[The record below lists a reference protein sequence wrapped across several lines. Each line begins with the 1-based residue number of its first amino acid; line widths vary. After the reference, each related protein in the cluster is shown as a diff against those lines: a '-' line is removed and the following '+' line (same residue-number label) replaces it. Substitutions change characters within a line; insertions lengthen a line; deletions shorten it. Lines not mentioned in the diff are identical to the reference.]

1 MGSLISQ
8 SPKGNQPKWADSEY
22 FYKQDNF
29 PGESL
34 SEYICSLFLE
44 SSNCDIPF
52 LTYRLTQPYVTKSPN
67 YKPRFT
73 MLPFER
79 LVAIY
84 LTETGYKSHL
94 RTYKEGVIN
103 YWYKQFW
110 MRHSAAERLKFVLTV
125 FNYFGVS
132 EGESLKYLT
141 YMVELDT
148 LVLNID
154 RHFNNFGLM
163 YDYKEKR
170 YKPMFLFDNGLSLCV
185 GEGQLGSLK
194 DMTDLRKVKMQPFSS
209 RLSSNRNVLP
219 PFKFP
224 FDVVRFVDLVKDSFP
239 FGLEYLKSSTQY
251 IVFKHRL
258 RVEYVKDCNGVDI
271 LEYLTNSGL

>member
-1 MGSLISQ
+1 MVSLISQ

-44 SSNCDIPF
+44 SSSCDIPF
-52 LTYRLTQPYVTKSPN
+52 LTYRLTQPYITKSLN

-84 LTETGYKSHL
+84 LTETGYKSNL

-110 MRHSAAERLKFVLTV
+110 MRHSSAKRLEFVLTV

-163 YDYKEKR
+163 YDYKESR
-170 YKPMFLFDNGLSLCV
+170 YKPMFLFDHGLSLCV

-194 DMTDLRKVKMQPFSS
+194 DMTNLRKVKMQPFSS
-209 RLSSNRNVLP
+209 RLSSNRSVLP
-219 PFKFP
+219 PFKFS
-224 FDVVRFVDLVKDSFP
+224 FDVVRFVDLVKESFP

-271 LEYLTNSGL
+271 LEYLTNVGL